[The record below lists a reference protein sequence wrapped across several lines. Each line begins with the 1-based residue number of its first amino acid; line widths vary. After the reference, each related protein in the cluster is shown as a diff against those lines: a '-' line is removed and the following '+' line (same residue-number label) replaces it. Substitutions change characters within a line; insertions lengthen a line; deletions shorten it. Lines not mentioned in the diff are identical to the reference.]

1 MSNPLLDKFEE
12 LYGKSK
18 VETEEETKEEPVDK
32 RAEVL
37 KKAEYDFDEILGNHT
52 PFTPSGIGIGISA
65 ATPSAQGALSIS
77 GANEVS
83 IFDGSDNIVIP
94 TGTVSNGT
102 LAMNGSY
109 ITASNVVSHSQISE
123 NTFTIPNNTPEEKL
137 FCKVMKDV
145 ADRKGIVSS
154 VSAEIDSVYTG
165 FGGQIRYT
173 IEIVGRYP

>member
-1 MSNPLLDKFEE
+1 MSNPLLDKFDEI
-12 LYGKSK
+12 YGKSK
-18 VETEEETKEEPVDK
+18 VETEKETKEEPVDK

-52 PFTPSGIGIGISA
+52 PFTPSSIGIGTGIGIPA
-65 ATPSAQGALSIS
+65 DTPSGLTI
-77 GANEVS
+77 
-83 IFDGSDNIVIP
+83 
-94 TGTVSNGT
+94 SNGT
-102 LAMNGSY
+102 EITQGDYVIPVGNVTNGSLTMNGNWV
-109 ITASNVVSHSQISE
+109 TASNVVSHSQISE

-154 VSAEIDSVYTG
+154 IKAEIDPVYTG
-165 FGGQIRYT
+165 FGGQITYT